1 MKSSVAA
8 ESGDGPI
15 RHSRAET
22 PTIITDSQEK
32 ARLESANS
40 LRLTD
45 RVKEMVLDAL
55 HGERP
60 FRLRPSTLLDL
71 NRCAIEGLDSY
82 AGNWRPA
89 GIGIEKSKH
98 QPPGGH
104 LVPELVEELCDYVN
118 DNWAQ
123 SSAINLSAVVMW
135 RVNWIHPFTD
145 GNGRTA
151 RAASE
156 LVLNVR
162 SGFFLPGVKAIPERI
177 LLRRVDYYG
186 CLEDADRRFGELGT
200 LSDEVVCDLAS
211 LLESMLALQLQDI
224 HEKAAET

>member
-1 MKSSVAA
+1 MPKSDN
-8 ESGDGPI
+8 GHI

-22 PTIITDSQEK
+22 PTIISDPQEK
-32 ARLESANS
+32 ARLEAANS

-45 RVKEMVLDAL
+45 RVKEIILDAL

-60 FRLRPSTLLDL
+60 FKLRPSTLLDL

-89 GIGIEKSKH
+89 GIGIEKSQH
-98 QPPGGH
+98 EPPGAH
-104 LVPELVEELCDYVN
+104 QVPEMIEELCDYVN
-118 DNWAQ
+118 DNWIRT
-123 SSAINLSAVVMW
+123 SAINLAAIVMW
-135 RVNWIHPFTD
+135 RVNWIHPFSD

-151 RAASE
+151 RASAN

-162 SGFFLPGVKAIPERI
+162 SGFFLPGVRTIPDQI
-177 LLRRVDYYG
+177 LQRRSDYYA
-186 CLEDADRRFGELGT
+186 CLEVADRRFGELER
-200 LSDEVVCDLAS
+200 LSDEVVLDLAN
-211 LLESMLALQLQDI
+211 LLESMLAIQLLGI